1 MKLQIAID
9 AWRKSHAQITSTGEF
24 NMSHKI
30 SMKMI
35 PALLL
40 AALSGTAGASG
51 FQLLEQGSGLG
62 NAYAGSAAKAND
74 ASTIFWNPAGMTQLQ
89 AREVSGGLTAVRPSF
104 KFDNNG
110 SQVGAFNTAGDGD
123 DAGSWAFIPNGY
135 ISWALNKDL
144 YIGLGIGGPFGNA
157 TKYDKPWIGSAQSDE
172 FDIKTMN
179 INPSIAYRVN
189 DMVSLGAGVSWQ
201 KIEADYYR
209 QVGILGNL
217 PRVESHMS
225 ISDDAWGWNLGAL
238 FTLSPTTKVGV
249 SYRSTI
255 QYHTDGKVKLSGDG
269 TAAGNATANA
279 LRAAGGQSDVKADLE
294 VPDTFIVSVTQKLS
308 DRWEMLGDISW
319 TGWSSI
325 KNVDI
330 IRTSGPLT
338 GGTAQVLEADFQDT
352 YRVALGA
359 NYAYSD
365 ALKFM
370 FGLAYD
376 QTPVK
381 KASTRLASLPDND
394 RTWFTLG
401 AQWKPAREQTLEL
414 GAAYLYIPK
423 TKINQDETSLNPLT
437 NRGWVIGDYSSSV
450 WILGAQYSLAF

>member
-1 MKLQIAID
+1 MVQ
-9 AWRKSHAQITSTGEF
+9 S
-24 NMSHKI
+24 I
-30 SMKMI
+30 SMKVI
-35 PALLL
+35 PALVMLGF
-40 AALSGTAGASG
+40 AGYAGASG

-89 AREVSGGLTAVRPSF
+89 SREVSGGLTAVRPSF
-104 KFDNNG
+104 KFDNDG
-110 SQVGAFNTAGDGD
+110 SQVGVFGAAGDGG
-123 DAGSWAFIPNGY
+123 DAGGWSYVPNAY
-135 ISWALNKDL
+135 LSWALTRDL
-144 YIGLGIGGPFGNA
+144 YLGLGIGAPFGNA
-157 TKYDKPWIGSAQSDE
+157 TEYDKPWKGSAQSDE

-179 INPSIAYRVN
+179 INPSIAYRVT

-209 QVGILGNL
+209 QVAILPAPGFGFL
-217 PRVESHMS
+217 PQVRSHMS
-225 ISDDAWGWNLGAL
+225 IDDDAWGWNLGVL
-238 FTLSPTTKVGV
+238 FTVSPATRVGL

-255 QYHTDGKVKLSGDG
+255 QYHTEGNVKLSGDG
-269 TAAGNATANA
+269 TPAGNATATA
-279 LRAAGGQSDVKADLE
+279 LAGAGGQSDVKADLE
-294 VPDTFIVSVTQKLS
+294 VPDTFILSVTQKLS
-308 DRWEMLGDISW
+308 DRWEMLGDVSW

-325 KNVDI
+325 KNVNI
-330 IRTSGPLT
+330 IRTSGRRT
-338 GGTAQVLEADFQDT
+338 GDTAQVLEADFQDT

-365 ALKFM
+365 TLKFM

-381 KASTRLASLPDND
+381 KASTRLTSLPDND

-401 AQWKPAREQTLEL
+401 TQWKPAKGQTLEL
-414 GAAYLYIPK
+414 GAAYLYIPN
-423 TKINQDETSLNPLT
+423 TKINQDESSLNPLT
-437 NRGWVIGDYSSSV
+437 NRGAVIGEYDSSV